1 MEIANLTP
9 AERRVW
15 WAFPRGETID
25 FSRPG
30 DEHAE
35 HGGSWGPERTV
46 RAEVL
51 RALLLSGRPADGEI
65 AALRVTG
72 ARVTGTLNL
81 HNADIPYAIRFHAC
95 HFESELMI
103 YGAEIR
109 QLSLSRSYFPGL
121 EGTALSVARIVH
133 FSDCRVPGSLRLGGA
148 RFAGALFLD
157 GAHIGDAGSPKNH
170 VLQLNHATIENDV
183 AAPGLIVHGGI
194 RLNGAS
200 ITGSLIIDNAVLRH
214 PGATVLNAKTLDVGN
229 DLSATRLHAVGRLN
243 FRGLCVA
250 GQMNFAHAKL
260 ANPGDM
266 VLRASSI
273 VASEFWLR
281 EVAPIEGRVT
291 LRRSRFEVL
300 HITPDTWPGSVRL
313 DGLTYGTL
321 DPHLPPEERLK
332 LLEREEDGY
341 VPHSYEQLAL
351 SYRRVGD
358 DDAARTVQLAKQRR
372 RRRTLRWHL
381 KLWGYLQDVTVG
393 YGYRPMR
400 AAAWLLTLMLVGSVA
415 YALHHP
421 APLKPGEA
429 PDFNPVFYTLDLLLP
444 IIDFGQEKAFKPKNA
459 YQWLSYTLIVTGW
472 ILATTIAA
480 GITRAL
486 SRQ

>member
-15 WAFPRGETID
+15 WAFPRGETAD
-25 FSRPG
+25 FSQPG

-51 RALLLSGRPADGEI
+51 RTLLLSGKSADGEI

-72 ARVTGTLNL
+72 ARITGTLNL
-81 HNADIPYAIRFHAC
+81 HNADVPFAIRFHEC
-95 HFESELMI
+95 HFESELMV

-133 FSDCRVPGSLRLGGA
+133 FSNCRVPGSLRLGGA
-148 RFAGALFLD
+148 RFAGALFLN
-157 GAHIGDAGSPKNH
+157 GAHIGDADSPQDQ

-183 AAPGLIVHGGI
+183 VAPGLVVHGEI

-200 ITGSLIIDNAVLRH
+200 IAGSLVLDEAVLQH
-214 PGATVLNAKTLDVGN
+214 PGATVLYAKTLSVGT
-229 DLSATRLHAVGRLN
+229 DLSATRLRAVGRLN
-243 FRGLCVA
+243 LRGLRVV
-250 GQMNFAHAKL
+250 GQMDFAHARL
-260 ANPGDM
+260 ANPGDV

-273 VASEFWLR
+273 VAGEFWLR
-281 EVAPIEGRVT
+281 EAAPIEGRVT
-291 LRRSRFEVL
+291 LRRSQFELL
-300 HITPDTWPGSVRL
+300 HITPDAWPDSVRL

-321 DPHLPPEERLK
+321 DPHLPAEERLQ

-351 SYRRVGD
+351 SYRRIGD

-372 RRRTLRWHL
+372 RRGTLRWPL

-400 AAAWLLTLMLVGSVA
+400 AAAWLLTLMLIGSVA
-415 YALHHP
+415 YGLHHP
-421 APLKPGEA
+421 KPLKPGEA

-444 IIDFGQEKAFKPKNA
+444 IIDFGQEKAFKPHGA
-459 YQWLSYTLIVTGW
+459 YQWLSYTLIITGW